1 MLHYKEYE
9 YQVKDNEKHMN
20 MLAQE
25 IERLKLLLHDKIREV
40 DALKQQAYELKQF
53 CPAADLI

>member
-1 MLHYKEYE
+1 VQHYKEYE

-25 IERLKLLLHDKIREV
+25 IERLKALLHDKLKENDV
-40 DALKQQAYELKQF
+40 LKQQNYELKQ
-53 CPAADLI
+53 